1 MQVVLVGKAGALIS
15 LRVAVTIAL
24 LLALFLAAGPAR
36 SAPTTF
42 TVNSTGDEND
52 LDYPG
57 GTFDDSSDGKC
68 DVDSSTA
75 DDQCTL
81 RAAIQ
86 EANTTTDADT
96 IIFSI
101 NTGCDATSGVC
112 TINVG
117 GGTAAPGQPLP
128 DIIQPVTINGYTQGD
143 ATTDDATEND
153 ILVARDGTN
162 AKLLIELN
170 GANVTDPLS
179 PHNGLGIIASAVVI
193 KGLVINRFGGTG
205 IFIFG
210 DGTGAEIGGNFIG
223 TDPTGTQGLGNGTGI
238 TAFGD
243 GANIIGGRE
252 AAAHNLISGN
262 FHGLTISSNTGN
274 TIQGNLIGT
283 NKDGTDTPNNLGN
296 TVEGVSIASSNNIVG
311 SPAGDNDLD
320 SNLIAFNGDEGIRI
334 GGSGIGNRILN
345 NRIHS
350 NGKLGID
357 LITENTSG
365 VTGNDG
371 RDKDRDTGANN
382 LQNFP
387 GLSSASTVGATT
399 TIKGTLRS
407 TPRKT
412 FIIQLFSSTKKDPS
426 GFGEGQEFM
435 GERRVTTDRDGRGSF
450 TFRTGAITGA
460 FVTATATRLAPDPNN
475 PTTLIPRDTSEFS
488 AAKRVTLAR

>member
-1 MQVVLVGKAGALIS
+1 MSI
-15 LRVAVTIAL
+15 RVAVTVAL
-24 LLALFLAAGPAR
+24 LLTMFVAAHPVH

-52 LDYPG
+52 LDYPD

-68 DVDSSTA
+68 DSDASATG
-75 DDQCTL
+75 DQCTL

-96 IIFSI
+96 ISFNIT
-101 NTGCDATSGVC
+101 TGCDATSGVC

-117 GGTAAPGQPLP
+117 SSTAASGEPLP
-128 DIIQPVTINGYTQGD
+128 EIIQQVTIDGYTQGD
-143 ATTDDATEND
+143 ATATTDDDATVNE
-153 ILVARDGTN
+153 ISLARDGTN

-170 GANVTDPLS
+170 GANVTDQLS
-179 PHNGLGIIASAVVI
+179 PHNGLEIKASDVVV

-205 IFIFG
+205 IFIVSG
-210 DGTGAEIGGNFIG
+210 GSGAEIGGNFIG
-223 TDPTGTQGLGNGTGI
+223 TDPTGTQGLGNVSGVGV
-238 TAFGD
+238 FGD

-283 NKDGTDTPNNLGN
+283 NGDGTSTPNNLGN
-296 TVEGVSIASSNNIVG
+296 VVEGVSIGSSNNIVG
-311 SPAGDNDLD
+311 SAAGDNDLD

-334 GGSGIGNRILN
+334 GGGTGNRILN

-350 NGKLGID
+350 NGKLGINMMGG
-357 LITENTSG
+357 TEDTNG
-365 VTGNDG
+365 VTRNDG
-371 RDKDRDTGANN
+371 RAKDRDTGANN

-387 GLSSASTVGATT
+387 ALSYASTVGGTT

-407 TPRKT
+407 SPRKT
-412 FIIQLFSSTKKDPS
+412 FIIQIFSSPAKDPS
-426 GFGEGQEFM
+426 GFGEGQEYI

-450 TFRTGAITGA
+450 TFRTGAITRM
-460 FVTATATRLAPDPNN
+460 FVTTTATRLAPDPNN

-488 AAKRVTLAR
+488 AAKKVTLAR